1 MMKKYLITL
10 LFVGVFLNMIQL
22 GAQTVVNEKL
32 FLYDTKVLENGRWEA
47 EQEGKLYI
55 LKFKTVLQTIERIK
69 IFPENSQI
77 KYLSSPLT
85 VKQNGKTV
93 FEEKDDIFP
102 LFSDE
107 YQTEKEIKM
116 EYFNVK
122 WKEKGTVV
130 LTIDPNNPDKMTW
143 NYTQERGL
151 MSMMMDPDFN
161 QGKPKTPAHLVF
173 YRKTE

>member
-93 FEEKDDIFP
+93 FAENLSPRFKKRQNSVND
-102 LFSDE
+102 L
-107 YQTEKEIKM
+107 
-116 EYFNVK
+116 
-122 WKEKGTVV
+122 
-130 LTIDPNNPDKMTW
+130 
-143 NYTQERGL
+143 
-151 MSMMMDPDFN
+151 
-161 QGKPKTPAHLVF
+161 
-173 YRKTE
+173 